1 MRPLALCLAAIVAGA
16 LSIPALSAEPGA
28 PLRLI
33 SSVDLPGIEGAFDHF
48 GVDPKG
54 GRLFLAAEE
63 HHTVEVYD
71 LQTGKAVHSITGFDS
86 PHSIVY
92 IPDSNRLFI
101 VDGGN
106 GGSCEVLDGTTY
118 QHIKSIK
125 LADDADALVY
135 DAPEHLLYVGN
146 GGKEAHTPFSFI
158 SVIDTSKSEKVAD
171 IKVPSDNIESMAVQ
185 HSGPLLY
192 VNMRDKSQVGV
203 VDRKNHQ
210 FQTAWKL
217 GKVAHNTPMA
227 LDEAHHRLFIAGRTP
242 GVFAVLDTDTG
253 KEVATLPAAE
263 GVDDLAFDPKS
274 KRIYLAG
281 GEGFVSVYRQID
293 ADHYES
299 VGKVSTGNRG
309 KIGVLV
315 PDLQRYYV
323 ATSNKGATPAR
334 ILIFQTQE

>member
-1 MRPLALCLAAIVAGA
+1 MRPIALCMAAILAGVS
-16 LSIPALSAEPGA
+16 SIPAWCAESAP
-28 PLRLI
+28 PLRLL
-33 SSVDLPGIEGAFDHF
+33 SSVDLPGIDGAFDHF
-48 GVDPKG
+48 GVDAKG

-71 LQTGKAVHSITGFDS
+71 LQTGKAVHSITGLDS

-92 IPDSNRLFI
+92 VPEVNRLFI
-101 VDGGN
+101 VESGK

-118 QHIKSIK
+118 AHIKSIK

-146 GGKEAHTPFSFI
+146 GGKEAHTTFSFI
-158 SVIDTSKSEKVAD
+158 SVIDTAKSEKVAD

-185 HSGPLLY
+185 HPGPRLY

-203 VDRKNHQ
+203 VDRKTHQ

-217 GKVAHNTPMA
+217 DKVAHNTPMA
-227 LDEAHHRLFIAGRTP
+227 LDEAHHRLFTAGRAP
-242 GVFAVLDTDTG
+242 GVLAVLDTDTG
-253 KEVATLPAAE
+253 KEVATLEAAD
-263 GVDDLAFDPKS
+263 GVDDMSFDPQS
-274 KRIYLAG
+274 KRIYLAC
-281 GEGFVSVYRQID
+281 GEGFVSVFRQID
-293 ADHYES
+293 ADHYEPI
-299 VGKVSTGNRG
+299 GKVSTGNRG

-315 PDLQRYYV
+315 PELQRYYV

>member
-1 MRPLALCLAAIVAGA
+1 MRPFAVYMAAVVAGA
-16 LSIPALSAEPGA
+16 LSIPALCAESGPA
-28 PLRLI
+28 LRLI

-48 GVDPKG
+48 AVDVKG
-54 GRLFLAAEE
+54 SRLFLAAEE

-71 LQTGKAVHSITGFDS
+71 LQTGRAAHSITGLDT

-92 IPDSNRLFI
+92 VPDVNRLFI

-118 QHIKSIK
+118 RHLESIK

-135 DAPEHLLYVGN
+135 DAAEHLLYVGN
-146 GGKEAHTPFSFI
+146 GGKEAHANFSFI
-158 SVIDTSKSEKVAD
+158 SVIDTTKSRKVAD

-192 VNMRDKSQVGV
+192 VNMRDKSQIGV
-203 VDRKNHQ
+203 VDRKTHR
-210 FQTAWKL
+210 FQSAWQL
-217 GKVAHNTPMA
+217 SKVAHNTPMA

-242 GVFAVLDTDTG
+242 GVFAVVDTETG
-253 KEVATLPAAE
+253 KEIATLPAAE
-263 GVDDLAFDPKS
+263 GVDDLAFDPHT

-281 GEGFVSVYRQID
+281 GEGFVSVFRQLD

-299 VGKVSTGNRG
+299 IGKISTGNRG
-309 KIGVLV
+309 KIAVLV

-323 ATSNKGATPAR
+323 ATSGKGSTPAR
-334 ILIFQTQE
+334 IMIFQTQD